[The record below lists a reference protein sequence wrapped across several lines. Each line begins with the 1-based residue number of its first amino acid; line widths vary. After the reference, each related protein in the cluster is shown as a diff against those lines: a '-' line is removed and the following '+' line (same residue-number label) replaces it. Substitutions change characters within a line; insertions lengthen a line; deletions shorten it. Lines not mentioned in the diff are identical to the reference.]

1 MLSWTQGWVG
11 SLSWD
16 RFASP
21 STLASN
27 GQSHLQSSR
36 RAVGIW
42 YFFPR
47 VVFSNSVGPLFLKE
61 QSLSRQP

>member
-16 RFASP
+16 RSASP

-27 GQSHLQSSR
+27 RQSHLQSSR

-42 YFFPR
+42 YFFQQ
-47 VVFSNSVGPLFLKE
+47 VVFSNSVGPLLKE